1 MSQVYKPQPIGGAPA
16 MDDVFQHD
24 GEDRVEYMRRLG
36 ARNTEPPL
44 PHSSHLK
51 IKASGRILP
60 WDTLLATQNDLVEC
74 CDENGNTDPD
84 VWKLTVK
91 DEPYDPD
98 ANKKLMMQA
107 QATALAQAE
116 KMSNEHR
123 VEDALDMSVK
133 PMTSYPQGV
142 VSYKD
147 LDSIS
152 PDKVKDLMNSME

>member
-36 ARNTEPPL
+36 ARNTDPPL

-60 WDTLLATQNDLVEC
+60 WDMLLAAQTELVEC
-74 CDENGNTDPD
+74 CDETGNTDPD